1 MSFKGN
7 FDKYWILHI
16 KLYHLICCKCL
27 MVTKLNKTL
36 LYAIFTNL
44 KNVMGKFKQFLS
56 VLAIFLYKKELMCSY
71 V

>member
-1 MSFKGN
+1 
-7 FDKYWILHI
+7 
-16 KLYHLICCKCL
+16 